1 MDTVLTLGE
10 VAHLL
15 KVHPSTI
22 YRLLKQG
29 LIPAFRIGA
38 DWRFNQDSLERWIRE
53 AEAGVGQ
60 HPVLVLSSH
69 NTAEL
74 ISETGASQDIASRLK
89 SRTRSR
95 RGV

>member
-1 MDTVLTLGE
+1 MDTVLTLEE

-22 YRLLKQG
+22 YRLLRKR

-38 DWRFNQDSLERWIRE
+38 DWRFNEDSLERWIRE
-53 AEAGVGQ
+53 AEASVRQ
-60 HPVLVLSSH
+60 HPVLGLSSH
-69 NTAEL
+69 NTAEQ
-74 ISETGASQDIASRLK
+74 ISETGASQDITSRLK

-95 RGV
+95 GGV